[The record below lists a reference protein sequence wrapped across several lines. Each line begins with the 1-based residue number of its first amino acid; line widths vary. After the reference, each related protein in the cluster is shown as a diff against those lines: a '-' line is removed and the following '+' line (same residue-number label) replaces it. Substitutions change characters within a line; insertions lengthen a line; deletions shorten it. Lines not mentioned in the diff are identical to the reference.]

1 MTRSGKVLRLYH
13 LSFPITALLGWK
25 PRLESQLLFCV
36 SGKTIAPLLTKSKMI
51 DFDRFFNRPKQP
63 RDHRKAYFMPFR
75 VTWLILAPINFPQI
89 MLINRLEATQRRKFV
104 WWFHSTASK
113 AAFPKVS
120 DTANPVNSLKRWRSW
135 SSVCSKVSLTMLS
148 AALAIFAL
156 SPSQKTNRTASKGG
170 VSPRGQTCCFCFLLT
185 FEVRRE
191 AFDSRTTSAGL
202 ERAFSLTGHVTSG
215 SGGQYGKAAG
225 TNHSHA
231 AGRSRLA

>member
-1 MTRSGKVLRLYH
+1 MKTTPRVPAFILCQRKNNCASFNEIQNDWLWPFFQPTEATSGSPESLFH
-13 LSFPITALLGWK
+13 ALSGHVTYF
-25 PRLESQLLFCV
+25 S
-36 SGKTIAPLLTKSKMI
+36 
-51 DFDRFFNRPKQP
+51 
-63 RDHRKAYFMPFR
+63 AYQFS
-75 VTWLILAPINFPQI
+75 QI
-89 MLINRLEATQRRKFV
+89 MLIDRLEATQRRKFV

-135 SSVCSKVSLTMLS
+135 SSVCNKVSLTMLS

-170 VSPRGQTCCFCFLLT
+170 VSTRGQTRCFCFLLT

-202 ERAFSLTGHVTSG
+202 ARAFSLTGHVTSG